1 MKPGSVR
8 KPYYAGF
15 LYPAKRTDLE
25 QTIESYVSNAKQQ
38 VKDIE
43 AIKAMIVPYVTSH

>member
-1 MKPGSVR
+1 MKPGQIR

-15 LYPAKRTDLE
+15 MYPGNKADLE
-25 QTIESYVSNAKQQ
+25 LALDCYISNAKQQ

-43 AIKAMIVPYVTSH
+43 KIKSMAIP